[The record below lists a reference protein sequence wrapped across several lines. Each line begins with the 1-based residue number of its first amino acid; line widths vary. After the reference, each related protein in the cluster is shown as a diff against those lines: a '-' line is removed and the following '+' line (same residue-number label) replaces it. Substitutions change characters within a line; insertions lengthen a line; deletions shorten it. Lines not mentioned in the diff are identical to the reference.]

1 MTRIKICGLTT
12 EEDIRSINEARP
24 DYCGFIVEY
33 LKSRRNVSKDQVE
46 RLVRLLEPEI
56 LPVGV
61 FVNAPPFLPAKMAN
75 EGTIRAIQLHGQE
88 DAFYLQRLRKLTDAP
103 VIQAFSIATE
113 KDVEA
118 ARRSEADWVLLD
130 HGSGGTGESFDWN
143 LIKNMERPFFL
154 AGGLTP
160 ENLVRAVHT
169 AKPWAVD
176 LSSGVEKNGRKD
188 AQKIRA
194 AVEAVRKIK
203 G

>member
-1 MTRIKICGLTT
+1 MTRIKICGLMT

-33 LKSRRNVSKDQVE
+33 PKSRRNVSKDQVE

>member
-1 MTRIKICGLTT
+1 MR
-12 EEDIRSINEARP
+12 RS
-24 DYCGFIVEY
+24 
-33 LKSRRNVSKDQVE
+33 
-46 RLVRLLEPEI
+46 
-56 LPVGV
+56 
-61 FVNAPPFLPAKMAN
+61 
-75 EGTIRAIQLHGQE
+75 
-88 DAFYLQRLRKLTDAP
+88 
-103 VIQAFSIATE
+103 SIATE

>member
-33 LKSRRNVSKDQVE
+33 PKSRRNVSKDQVE

-154 AGGLTP
+154 AGGLTS

>member
-1 MTRIKICGLTT
+1 MTRIQICGLTT

-33 LKSRRNVSKDQVE
+33 PKSRRNVSKDQVE

>member
-33 LKSRRNVSKDQVE
+33 PKSRRNVSKDQVE

-143 LIKNMERPFFL
+143 LIKNMERLFFL

>member
-1 MTRIKICGLTT
+1 MT

-33 LKSRRNVSKDQVE
+33 PKSRRNVSKDQVE

>member
-1 MTRIKICGLTT
+1 MT

-33 LKSRRNVSKDQVE
+33 PKSRRNVSKDQVE

-118 ARRSEADWVLLD
+118 ARRSEADWVLLG